1 MWELLLQLML
11 KFLVTCLGFF
21 QFLILL
27 FFSPNSPFVGTILF
41 ACLLACLLVFGA
53 RLELRLC
60 VD

>member
-1 MWELLLQLML
+1 MGAFITASAQISCYKLR
-11 KFLVTCLGFF
+11 FF

-41 ACLLACLLVFGA
+41 ACCLFVFGA